1 MHNKLKKS
9 DKLSVLE
16 SAHSFIIETENRIEQ
31 LKEQLKNRYIELK
44 NSRSSEYRIDYYD
57 SFRFCSIPSAIISVT
72 GLIIDCNNQFC
83 LYLYLLLLL
92 FLNRIFNKPYNHVL
106 NQSIF
111 MIVPHQDL
119 SLFYFYLSLLI
130 GDNISGK
137 FVSFEY
143 NILCNN
149 NIVKLHCTLQYIK
162 NENENPFL
170 VLNMIQMRV
179 TYSIYSTNQTFQ
191 VQASVNEKV
200 INTNTATILQASE
213 IKADDK
219 KFEQLLS
226 GRQSF

>member
-1 MHNKLKKS
+1 
-9 DKLSVLE
+9 
-16 SAHSFIIETENRIEQ
+16 
-31 LKEQLKNRYIELK
+31 
-44 NSRSSEYRIDYYD
+44 
-57 SFRFCSIPSAIISVT
+57 
-72 GLIIDCNNQFC
+72 
-83 LYLYLLLLL
+83 
-92 FLNRIFNKPYNHVL
+92 
-106 NQSIF
+106 

-143 NILCNN
+143 NLLCNN
-149 NIVKLHCTLQYIK
+149 SIVKLHNTLQYVK

-170 VLNMIQMRV
+170 ILNMIQMRV
-179 TYSIYSTNQTFQ
+179 THSINNTNIPLQ
-191 VQASVNEKV
+191 VKVSENEKV
-200 INTNTATILQASE
+200 INTNASIILQAAE